1 LTKHQLLLKEDVDL
15 PLTKSKTYLLT
26 SKEDTSKKKTHA

>member
-1 LTKHQLLLKEDVDL
+1 QLQLKEDVDL
-15 PLTKSKTYLLT
+15 LLTKSKTSLPI